1 MSLNKIVIIPS
12 LLILFAIIANISLS
26 SYMIQNRYIGIDQTQ
41 HFHDMK
47 KWYESGKFPTT
58 SAIFVA
64 IEVVN
69 EEFTTPRVPGGAY
82 YIFYT
87 LFYKLAGESLL
98 SARIINFIFN
108 LLIIS
113 IFLFW
118 LYKKFGFFIVGF
130 ITPLILC
137 NGYFI
142 IAITD
147 FWNPNLS
154 LIFSFIFFIFLFEY
168 IDNIEEDSKRK
179 NIIRFSAVLVFPILA
194 IIAQGHFF
202 TFFSIIP
209 TVILYLIIKYKR
221 TLKYIVFWIIGV
233 FISFLEYLPYL
244 ISEFNNDFSN
254 LKMVLNLSS
263 SFSRLSFPQIYAL
276 LLFPTNEISNFFG
289 TTIHSIIFFWEN
301 NNFRILGILFLL
313 ITVLFSA
320 YCFINSLLI
329 CKRYT
334 VKDAKDSVIMDMFK
348 LYLLFIF
355 VTIFISLI
363 LKSKTALFHYQYGVY
378 SISFVP
384 IILFFTQWK
393 SKVQNNNKLLYLFF
407 LLISF
412 NIIAI
417 STELYSYT
425 KNFHVPRNIKNIELV
440 INDIYKYS
448 NGNEINLIESV
459 VDNNIYRDI
468 AITFFPEK
476 VWKQND
482 NSTNIYFVFDKLSV
496 ISKPKEYI
504 SNYMIYINNNSILLS
519 NYMHRN
525 VLYLYKYNGTESFR
539 KP

>member
-58 SAIFVA
+58 SARFVA
-64 IEVVN
+64 SEVVN

-504 SNYMIYINNNSILLS
+504 SNYMIYINNN
-519 NYMHRN
+519 
-525 VLYLYKYNGTESFR
+525 
-539 KP
+539 

>member
-1 MSLNKIVIIPS
+1 MKFDRIIIVPS
-12 LLILFAIIANISLS
+12 LLILFAIIANISIS
-26 SYMIQNRYIGIDQTQ
+26 CYMIPNRYIGVDQTQ
-41 HFHDMK
+41 HFYDMN
-47 KWYESGKFPTT
+47 KWYESGKIPTT
-58 SAIFVA
+58 SARFIA
-64 IEVVN
+64 SEIVN

-98 SARIINFIFN
+98 AARIVNFIFN
-108 LLIIS
+108 LIIIS

-118 LYKKFGFFIVGF
+118 FYKKFGLMITSF

-137 NGYFI
+137 NGYFV

-147 FWNPNLS
+147 FWNPNIA
-154 LIFSFIFFIFLFEY
+154 LIFSFLLFIFLFEY
-168 IDNIEEDSKRK
+168 IDTKDEDDRRK
-179 NIIRFSAVLVFPILA
+179 IIVRFSATLIFPILA
-194 IIAQGHFF
+194 IMAQAHFF
-202 TFFSIIP
+202 TFFSLIP
-209 TVILYLIIKYKR
+209 TTILYLIIKYKR
-221 TLKYIVFWIIGV
+221 TLKYIVYWIIGV

-244 ISEFNNDFSN
+244 ISEIQNNFSN

-263 SFSRLSFPQIYAL
+263 SFSRFSFPQIYAI
-276 LLFPTNEISNFFG
+276 LFYPTNEMSNFFG
-289 TTIHSIIFFWEN
+289 TTIHSTIFFWEN
-301 NNFRILGILFLL
+301 NNFRIFGILFLL
-313 ITVLFSA
+313 ITVLFSI
-320 YCFINSLLI
+320 YCFINSLFI
-329 CKRYT
+329 CKKYIG
-334 VKDAKDSVIMDMFK
+334 KYANNPIIEMFK

-355 VTIFISLI
+355 VTIFISLM

-378 SISFVP
+378 SISFLP

-393 SKVQNNNKLLYLFF
+393 SKLQNNYKLLYLFF

-412 NIIAI
+412 NIIAV

-459 VDNNIYRDI
+459 IDNNIYRDM

-476 VWKQND
+476 IWKQDD
-482 NSTNIYFVFDKLSV
+482 NSTNIYFLLDRLSLV
-496 ISKPKEYI
+496 SKPKEYI
-504 SNYMIYINNNSILLS
+504 SNYITYINDNSILLS

-525 VLYLYKYNGTESFR
+525 VLYLYKYNSTESFIR
-539 KP
+539 P

>member
-1 MSLNKIVIIPS
+1 
-12 LLILFAIIANISLS
+12 
-26 SYMIQNRYIGIDQTQ
+26 
-41 HFHDMK
+41 MK

-58 SAIFVA
+58 SARFIA
-64 IEVVN
+64 SEVVN
-69 EEFTTPRVPGGAY
+69 EELTTPRVPGGAY

-87 LFYKLAGESLL
+87 LFYKLSGESLL
-98 SARIINFIFN
+98 GARIINFIFN

-118 LYKKFGFFIVGF
+118 LYKKFGFFILGF

-147 FWNPNLS
+147 FWNPNYT

-168 IDNIEEDSKRK
+168 IDDTEEDSKRK

-194 IIAQGHFF
+194 IMAQGHFF

-221 TLKYIVFWIIGV
+221 TLKYIVFWSIGV

-244 ISEFNNDFSN
+244 ISEFNNNFSN

-263 SFSRLSFPQIYAL
+263 GFRRFLFPQVYAL

-289 TTIHSIIFFWEN
+289 TTIHSIVFFWEN
-301 NNFRILGILFLL
+301 NNFRILGILFLF
-313 ITVLFSA
+313 ITALFSLF
-320 YCFINSLLI
+320 CFIRAVYILFI
-329 CKRYT
+329 KR
-334 VKDAKDSVIMDMFK
+334 KINIDSNESVVIEMFK

-355 VTIFISLI
+355 VTIFINLI
-363 LKSKTALFHYQYGVY
+363 LKSKIALFHYQYGVY
-378 SISFVP
+378 SISFLP

-393 SKVQNNNKLLYLFF
+393 SKLQNNNKLLYLFF
-407 LLISF
+407 LLVSF

-417 STELYSYT
+417 STELYSYA
-425 KNFHVPRNIKNIELV
+425 KNFHVPRNMKNIELV

-448 NGNEINLIESV
+448 NGDEINLIESA

-476 VWKQND
+476 IWKQND
-482 NSTNIYFVFDKLSV
+482 NSTNIYFVFDKLSI

-504 SNYMIYINNNSILLS
+504 SNYMIYINNNSILLT
-519 NYMHRN
+519 NYMHRD
-525 VLYLYKYNGTESFR
+525 VLYLYKYNGTEPFR